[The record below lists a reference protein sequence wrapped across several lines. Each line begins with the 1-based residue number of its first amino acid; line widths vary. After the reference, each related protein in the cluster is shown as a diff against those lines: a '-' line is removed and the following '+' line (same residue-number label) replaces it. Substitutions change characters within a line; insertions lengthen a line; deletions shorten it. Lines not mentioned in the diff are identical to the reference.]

1 MLFRDT
7 GLPEKD
13 LIKKAFVRLQEGIRN
28 DLDHNRN
35 INTKN
40 IDQQLDAM
48 KQQFERKNP
57 NATHA
62 STPTRV
68 FTRFAR
74 HPSQN
79 VTLLIYIRFPRQT
92 AKLAQSL
99 HPLG

>member
-1 MLFRDT
+1 MAAPGCSSLNHSPTDR
-7 GLPEKD
+7 
-13 LIKKAFVRLQEGIRN
+13 VRRISN
-28 DLDHNRN
+28 
-35 INTKN
+35 
-40 IDQQLDAM
+40 
-48 KQQFERKNP
+48 
-57 NATHA
+57 
-62 STPTRV
+62 RV